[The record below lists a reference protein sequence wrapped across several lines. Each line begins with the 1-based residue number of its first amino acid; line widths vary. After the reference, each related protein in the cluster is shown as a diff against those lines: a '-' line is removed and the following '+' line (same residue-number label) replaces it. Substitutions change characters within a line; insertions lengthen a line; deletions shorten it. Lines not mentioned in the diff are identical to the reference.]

1 MSIGILVDRVGAWIV
16 CLSRNKVGIIVLT
29 VFVWVGVEDVESKEK
44 NEGCVGS
51 GFGFLYLK
59 NSFWIP
65 IERQLDL
72 LWSFPLNSC
81 HSVIQWRPGSTK
93 AELKTPHPRCE
104 RCKIKREVKR
114 GGVITLDSSPNCHT
128 SMTWLLLF

>member
-1 MSIGILVDRVGAWIV
+1 MDRVVAWIV

-51 GFGFLYLK
+51 GSGFLYLK

-93 AELKTPHPRCE
+93 AELKKYTH
-104 RCKIKREVKR
+104 VVR
-114 GGVITLDSSPNCHT
+114 GAKSNGR
-128 SMTWLLLF
+128 